1 MKPLAFEDNYVCKSD
16 LIREVYKR
24 NPLDSNHQIKEK
36 VQNIYRVDVGSN
48 LIIAA
53 IGKFKDRKLLAPAF
67 QSLKEEAARF
77 LKKYNNNLEQAFW
90 YLKQAAV

>member
-1 MKPLAFEDNYVCKSD
+1 MKPSTFEDNYICKSD

-24 NPLDSNHQIKEK
+24 NPLDSNHDIKQK
-36 VQNIYRVDVGSN
+36 VKDIYQVDVGSN

-67 QSLKEEAARF
+67 QSLKEEARKF

>member
-1 MKPLAFEDNYVCKSD
+1 MKQSTFEDNYVCKSD

-24 NPLDSNHQIKEK
+24 NPLFSNQDIRDEVKEIYK
-36 VQNIYRVDVGSN
+36 VEVGSN

-67 QSLKEEAARF
+67 KSLTEEARKF